1 MNVTRTFL
9 HEGKTLQELM
19 EILLPIY
26 IQEKTYKTNAEELE
40 CTTSK
45 ILK

>member
-9 HEGKTLQELM
+9 HEGKTLQEMM

-26 IQEKTYKTNAEELE
+26 IQEKTCNIKEELE
-40 CTTSK
+40 YDK
-45 ILK
+45 QKNLK